1 MPSKD
6 DYINHTFD
14 NKHNLHRYNVILEIY
29 GINKNNNILETQVY
43 KVSISTKGKI
53 IHIPFFGL
61 DQFTQAIPSVDTK
74 SYMKLCFEL
83 SVDPKQMK
91 RLTSINLLISKRK
104 HKLHLNPSKIIK
116 EVILYRGPLGKVF
129 ECMDVD
135 IKVAPHKAILTL
147 S

>member
-74 SYMKLCFEL
+74 SYMKLCFKL
-83 SVDPKQMK
+83 SVDPKQMEK
-91 RLTSINLLISKRK
+91 PDFYKSTNFQ
-104 HKLHLNPSKIIK
+104 K
-116 EVILYRGPLGKVF
+116 ETQTASESF
-129 ECMDVD
+129 
-135 IKVAPHKAILTL
+135 
-147 S
+147 